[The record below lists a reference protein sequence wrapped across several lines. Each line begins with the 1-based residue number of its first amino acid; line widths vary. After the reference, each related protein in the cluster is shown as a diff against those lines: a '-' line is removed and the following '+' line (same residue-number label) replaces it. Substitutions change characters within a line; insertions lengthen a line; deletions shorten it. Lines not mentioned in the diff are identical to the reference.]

1 MISTISSSSLYN
13 IGNSIIFTSGGL
25 STTQGHLP
33 AHTNNFIEIMAD
45 GSSRMRVLLI
55 NNDENDSSVNMM
67 LPATILH
74 SYKEIYSKIM
84 GNLFPHNIVYAKKY
98 ESLTVKRQFQPVM
111 FYDEFAL
118 ESNPEWQKDNIKIL
132 ESLEKHRKI
141 FGVTTVMT
149 DDRIPKT
156 GLYTIDKRQLELWKQ
171 DYTRETIINELFYSN
186 FTALGAVSMEEDS
199 LT

>member
-1 MISTISSSSLYN
+1 MLLCSFPIKDSFKLLQIYNKREQLLKKKISIPPVFQNTNNIYGYIDIGFLLITSNIQNAIDTFNQADLKAIADETISNISSSSLYN
-13 IGNSIIFTSGGL
+13 IGNSIIFTPGGL

-55 NNDENDSSVNMM
+55 NNDENNSSVNMM

-84 GNLFPHNIVYAKKY
+84 GNLFPHNIAYAKKY

-111 FYDEFAL
+111 FYDKFAL
-118 ESNPEWQKDNIKIL
+118 ESNPEW
-132 ESLEKHRKI
+132 
-141 FGVTTVMT
+141 
-149 DDRIPKT
+149 
-156 GLYTIDKRQLELWKQ
+156 
-171 DYTRETIINELFYSN
+171 
-186 FTALGAVSMEEDS
+186 
-199 LT
+199 